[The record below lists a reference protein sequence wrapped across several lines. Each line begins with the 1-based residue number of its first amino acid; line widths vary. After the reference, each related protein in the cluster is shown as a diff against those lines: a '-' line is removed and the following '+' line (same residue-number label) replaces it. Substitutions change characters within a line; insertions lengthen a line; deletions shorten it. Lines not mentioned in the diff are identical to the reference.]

1 MARVKS
7 PSHILKKI
15 YNRVSVSPFVVKLFP
30 AMLLD
35 LPDYYAFF
43 FGPANLINLYL
54 KY

>member
-30 AMLLD
+30 AMLVMQEPKRMIAL
-35 LPDYYAFF
+35 
-43 FGPANLINLYL
+43 NLQTGSWVMCI
-54 KY
+54 